1 MIGDHDDLDLALF
14 VLRDYHQCP
23 IPSLVQPLLFPLN
36 ETRVEHEDD
45 FSLGCFAASFHPFV
59 PDDSRTD
66 DKELNVSSTIP
77 SSGSGLKMNSV
88 FKNRKLAHF
97 CFSSSLESPLSND
110 ELEQG
115 FSLSLDVFDL

>member
-1 MIGDHDDLDLALF
+1 M
-14 VLRDYHQCP
+14 
-23 IPSLVQPLLFPLN
+23 LFPLN

-110 ELEQG
+110 KLEQG
-115 FSLSLDVFDL
+115 FSSSLDVFDLSKQFVDIVLLNGAGKL

>member
-1 MIGDHDDLDLALF
+1 MS
-14 VLRDYHQCP
+14 YP
-23 IPSLVQPLLFPLN
+23 YLVEPLLFPLN

-77 SSGSGLKMNSV
+77 ASSGLEMDSV
-88 FKNRKLAHF
+88 LTENLHF
-97 CFSSSLESPLSND
+97 GFSSSWEAPLCVMN
-110 ELEQG
+110 
-115 FSLSLDVFDL
+115 

>member
-1 MIGDHDDLDLALF
+1 M
-14 VLRDYHQCP
+14 
-23 IPSLVQPLLFPLN
+23 
-36 ETRVEHEDD
+36 
-45 FSLGCFAASFHPFV
+45 
-59 PDDSRTD
+59 
-66 DKELNVSSTIP
+66 SSTIP

-115 FSLSLDVFDL
+115 FSSSLDVFDLSKQFVDIVLLNGAGKL